1 MATESRTRVKGRNR
15 VGDAR
20 LSPTQAK
27 TMPSYIRK
35 DLRDFSLDQASR
47 SVVHSGQ
54 KYRLAAVTPITAK
67 TKPPLT
73 WLP

>member
-1 MATESRTRVKGRNR
+1 

-20 LSPTQAK
+20 LNPTQANDYALVE
-27 TMPSYIRK
+27 SVR

-54 KYRLAAVTPITAK
+54 KYMLAAINPITAK
-67 TKPPLT
+67 TRPPLT
-73 WLP
+73 